1 MLQGIFQVCLLNSSN
16 TSEIVAD
23 IASVGLS
30 VAMASQ
36 AVLAILV
43 GILTVHFVRENRLV
57 REGKKVVQEQPGFY
71 YTL

>member
-1 MLQGIFQVCLLNSSN
+1 MLQGIFQVCLLSN
-16 TSEIVAD
+16 LNASGVVAD
-23 IASVGLS
+23 IASAGLS

-43 GILTVHFVRENRLV
+43 GVLTVHFMRENRLV
-57 REGKKVVQEQPGFY
+57 REGKKVAQGQPGFY

>member
-1 MLQGIFQVCLLNSSN
+1 MSLGNIY
-16 TSEIVAD
+16 TSAMITD
-23 IASVGLS
+23 IILAGLS

-36 AVLAILV
+36 GVLAILV

-57 REGKKVVQEQPGFY
+57 REGKKVLQDQPGFY

>member
-1 MLQGIFQVCLLNSSN
+1 MLGNINISGID
-16 TSEIVAD
+16 AD
-23 IASVGLS
+23 VIFAGLS

-36 AVLAILV
+36 GVLAILV

-57 REGKKVVQEQPGFY
+57 REGKKVVQDQPGFY